1 MEVSF
6 FCKISQINL
15 LLLLKTAIFAYKQ
28 NHVITMRNIISL
40 LIVFICTF
48 SVAAAKKIAPNVVIE
63 SKEDIYK
70 FIPSKDGSS
79 LAKVEQTSQIT
90 FRANRVADSGVALV
104 YYNDDTKIDK
114 ASGGTTVYGP
124 YFSNDVFF
132 SDSKACLINVDLKKG
147 GAKGKASFKR
157 TYTKPEFFCKVIIPE
172 LYDIEN
178 LTMTFEI
185 PKSLSERFK
194 IIEKNIE
201 VDKMTRSEEL
211 KGDKLIISY
220 HIKDISAPEFLS
232 DAPSINVTS
241 PQLLIL
247 GHYRNVDE
255 LYRYLRAYT
264 LHEDPAAETVVAKA
278 KEITASCTSD
288 AERIAAITD
297 FVHQTVRY
305 VAVEHGEFGQRPDL
319 ASEVLRKAYGDCKCS
334 ATLIKA
340 MLRAVGID
348 GRLVWVGTESIPE
361 KWTDVPNVSSGD
373 HMIAAAITGDSIL
386 FIDGTAKYN
395 PAGTIPIGIQGQQA
409 MIEDTPDKCLI
420 ATIPKAPVSE
430 NTRAERMITK
440 IAENGDL
447 ISEGSITMT
456 GAYFWSLKSL
466 SADTPP
472 AQRDEVYSKILAGIL
487 YGSHAKEASYT
498 EYADSSVIIGKSV
511 LSGAIKKAGT
521 EIYVDLNPDTSLA
534 SLKFD
539 TEDRKVNGQLGRIGA
554 LTSTITLLI
563 PDNAEI
569 ADIPKD
575 VTIDNQWISG
585 SVTIQAS
592 VDGRSLTKSYQLV
605 IKEND
610 VMLADFEKFNTDIH
624 RLNRACTA
632 KLVLK
637 SK

>member
-1 MEVSF
+1 
-6 FCKISQINL
+6 
-15 LLLLKTAIFAYKQ
+15 
-28 NHVITMRNIISL
+28 MRNIISL

-132 SDSKACLINVDLKKG
+132 SDSKACLINVDLKNG

-211 KGDKLIISY
+211 KGDKLIITY

-255 LYRYLRAYT
+255 LYRYLRSYT

-472 AQRDEVYSKILAGIL
+472 AQRDEAYSKIFAGIL

-521 EIYVDLNPDTSLA
+521 EIYVDLNPDTGLA

-585 SVTIQAS
+585 SVTIQVSA
-592 VDGRSLTKSYQLV
+592 DGRSLTKSYRLV
-605 IKEND
+605 IIEND
-610 VMLADFEKFNTDIH
+610 VMLADFEKFNADIH

-632 KLVLK
+632 KIVLK